1 MHRVRRAG
9 LKHSPG
15 NGNQRQHRHADQPEA
30 EPAQR
35 AVIDPQLPKTGDD
48 DSRSAENHEQEDL
61 RGHIDQQARRD
72 DQQSGPDES
81 ASGRIG
87 IDSSKPATLF
97 AHGRSDW
104 REQVLLL
111 PGHELGGNPGDVL
124 TACLAEL
131 GLAVVVLTAIGATP
145 RCVTHAGYS
154 VPHVHDTR
162 GG

>member
-1 MHRVRRAG
+1 MG
-9 LKHSPG
+9 
-15 NGNQRQHRHADQPEA
+15 
-30 EPAQR
+30 
-35 AVIDPQLPKTGDD
+35 T
-48 DSRSAENHEQEDL
+48 
-61 RGHIDQQARRD
+61 IDQQARRD

-145 RCVTHAGYS
+145 RCVTHAGSPFRMFMIRAADSIGALRLTQARRNYFR
-154 VPHVHDTR
+154 VATQIVHGNEPPSQYR
-162 GG
+162 GSPGKSL